1 MNANHHH
8 HAARRDY
15 WLQFAF
21 DDGRRYDLNVIDPAR
36 GNGGLWWLDIYP
48 AIDPWCLHR
57 FFIRQHLRHRVIP
70 LGLSNFWLINF
81 SPNFMDLMELMA
93 SLAYQGLIG

>member
-1 MNANHHH
+1 MSVSSRSHAAEQKFDNRKRQRDGDDHHH

-36 GNGGLWWLDIYP
+36 GNGGCGGSISIQRSTHGVCTGSSLGNIFDIESY
-48 AIDPWCLHR
+48 
-57 FFIRQHLRHRVIP
+57 HL
-70 LGLSNFWLINF
+70 G
-81 SPNFMDLMELMA
+81 
-93 SLAYQGLIG
+93 